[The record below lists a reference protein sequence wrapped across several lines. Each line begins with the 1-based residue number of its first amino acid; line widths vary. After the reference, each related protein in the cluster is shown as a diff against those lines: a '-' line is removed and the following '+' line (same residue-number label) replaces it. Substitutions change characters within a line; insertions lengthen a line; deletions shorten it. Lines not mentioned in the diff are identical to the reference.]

1 MYHAAGGQTLLT
13 PLAPLEDWKEF
24 FVGLGEMMFQAC
36 QGFYKWFYRKKN
48 LLLGIPCAGFVF
60 FVSLKKQLKMQ
71 FYMFCVKKRDS
82 VKRR

>member
-36 QGFYKWFYRKKN
+36 QGFYKWFYRKKKPAF
-48 LLLGIPCAGFVF
+48 GYSMCW
-60 FVSLKKQLKMQ
+60 
-71 FYMFCVKKRDS
+71 FCVFCFIKETTEDAVLYVLCQEKRFC
-82 VKRR
+82 